1 MPSIKV
7 GNSNSKRRK
16 ADAGRGVSSS
26 SLGGDLFRDLDSEG
40 LRPVPTSL
48 VTHSNKK
55 RKQSDGQSATRS
67 APDEWP
73 YERQDTS
80 SFTREASGRALVRR
94 ISPRS
99 ATNSAVNADTGPQ
112 SSAAIDSTSIN
123 DAEYPDGVASRR
135 GSLYEELV
143 EDQRRRRDCEAVLP
157 RSAHGRPTSTT
168 SINDAEYPDGVA
180 SRRGSLYEELVED
193 QRRRRD
199 CAAVLP
205 RSAHGRATSTSTSTS
220 TRSLSPD
227 HNKVV
232 LVYPFNVESHVLDA
246 ACEDLTELG
255 GKVIV
260 GRSDDWDGK
269 NIWGNSASSTPAAAL
284 AAENDAA
291 VMSSAHHHLPV
302 TIRRSD
308 VNLLEPGG
316 LLNGTLVDFFL
327 QWIWRNEDPN
337 SSKVYMFSSRFF
349 PTLDEQ
355 GPAAVSPWTSEKNI
369 DIFSKLFVL
378 IFPLLR
384 IVLGP
389 FASLLIPVTS

>member
-16 ADAGRGVSSS
+16 ADAGRGVSSSS

-80 SFTREASGRALVRR
+80 SVTMEASGRALVRSR
-94 ISPRS
+94 IFPRS
-99 ATNSAVNADTGPQ
+99 ATNSAVNADTGRQ
-112 SSAAIDSTSIN
+112 SSAAIDSTGIN

-168 SINDAEYPDGVA
+168 SINDAEYPD
-180 SRRGSLYEELVED
+180 
-193 QRRRRD
+193 
-199 CAAVLP
+199 
-205 RSAHGRATSTSTSTS
+205 
-220 TRSLSPD
+220 
-227 HNKVV
+227 
-232 LVYPFNVESHVLDA
+232 
-246 ACEDLTELG
+246 EDLTELG

-284 AAENDAA
+284 AAEN
-291 VMSSAHHHLPV
+291 
-302 TIRRSD
+302 
-308 VNLLEPGG
+308 
-316 LLNGTLVDFFL
+316 
-327 QWIWRNEDPN
+327 
-337 SSKVYMFSSRFF
+337 
-349 PTLDEQ
+349 
-355 GPAAVSPWTSEKNI
+355 
-369 DIFSKLFVL
+369 
-378 IFPLLR
+378 
-384 IVLGP
+384 
-389 FASLLIPVTS
+389 